1 MVEPKSKR
9 QTVPQPRR
17 EFARSL
23 CDNSRPDMEGSA
35 QSPPLP
41 RWFFLLFA
49 AVYLYAF
56 PFFDQLRSANEM
68 PRILMTQEMVDR
80 GVFYLDRRLSEFGST
95 GDLSRGPDGHLYP
108 NKAPGASFL
117 AAPAYLVC
125 KALGLTSLR
134 AVTWAFRVSAVT
146 IPALLFLPVFYRLTR
161 RFTPE
166 EPARRTALAAYALG
180 SSALPY
186 GILFFSHQ
194 VAAACVGT
202 AFVCAVALCRREAR
216 HPEDAAV
223 GAGFFGAMAVMMDYQ
238 AVMASLIIGLY
249 VLVKTRR
256 RVRSVILMTAGT
268 LPPAAA
274 LAMYHYICF
283 GSPLK
288 TGYNYS
294 FDLVTR
300 QGFMGLV
307 GFSRESTMS
316 TLFLPANGIFV
327 LMPWILLAVVG
338 AIAVARDPE
347 ARRRVGAETL
357 TASAIF
363 LVYVAYL
370 CALAPYMAR
379 GGWCVG
385 PRYLTVSMPL
395 VGWLAAAGFAAADRR
410 WLTSV
415 LAQGL
420 VVAGGILYLVAITS
434 YPHWPEGLAN
444 PLYELSFRLLQK
456 GYAVHS
462 LGTAVGLRGIWAVV
476 PLYAFAL
483 GLMIWLL
490 ARARRSWPTAVLA
503 CVLGAGIIAGHRA
516 FPLSGPYSERAWGF
530 VTRTWE
536 PKSAIKPL

>member
-1 MVEPKSKR
+1 MDGR
-9 QTVPQPRR
+9 PQ
-17 EFARSL
+17 
-23 CDNSRPDMEGSA
+23 SA
-35 QSPPLP
+35 PLP

-68 PRILMTQEMVDR
+68 PRILMTQEMVDH

-108 NKAPGASFL
+108 NKAPGSSFL
-117 AAPAYLVC
+117 AVPAYLAC

-194 VAAACVGT
+194 VAAACAGT
-202 AFVCAVALCRREAR
+202 AFLAASALTRREAR

-223 GAGFFGAMAVMMDYQ
+223 ATGFFAGMAVMMDYQ
-238 AVMASLIIGLY
+238 AALASLVIGLF
-249 VLVKTRR
+249 VLFRAHR
-256 RVRSVILMTAGT
+256 RVRAVILMAAGA
-268 LPPAAA
+268 LPPAAV
-274 LAMYHYICF
+274 LAMYHYISF

-288 TGYNYS
+288 TGYSYS

-300 QGFMGLV
+300 QGIMGMV

-316 TLFLPANGIFV
+316 TLFLPSNGIFV
-327 LMPWILLAVVG
+327 LMPWIVLALVG
-338 AIAVARDPE
+338 AASIARNPE
-347 ARRRVGAETL
+347 LRRRVGAEAL
-357 TASAIF
+357 VASIIF
-363 LVYVAYL
+363 ALYVAYL
-370 CALAPYMAR
+370 SALVPYMAR

-385 PRYLTVSMPL
+385 PRYLTVCMPF
-395 VGWLAAAGFAAADRR
+395 VGCLAAAGFAAADRR

-420 VVAGGILYLVAITS
+420 VVAGAIVYLVAITT

-444 PLYELSFRLLQK
+444 PLYELAFRLLK
-456 GYAVHS
+456 HGYAVHS
-462 LGTAVGLRGIWAVV
+462 LGTALGLRGVWAAL
-476 PLYAFAL
+476 PLYVLAL
-483 GLMIWLL
+483 ALMLWLL
-490 ARARRSWPTAVLA
+490 ARGPKRSWLTAVLA
-503 CVLGAGIIAGHRA
+503 CVLGAGIVAGHRA
-516 FPLSGPYSERAWGF
+516 FPLTGPYSERAWGF

-536 PKSAIKPL
+536 PKAAIKPL

>member
-1 MVEPKSKR
+1 MYGR
-9 QTVPQPRR
+9 PQLSSLPRR
-17 EFARSL
+17 
-23 CDNSRPDMEGSA
+23 
-35 QSPPLP
+35 
-41 RWFFLLFA
+41 FFVLFA
-49 AVYLYAF
+49 VVYLYAF

-108 NKAPGASFL
+108 NKAPGQSFL
-117 AAPAYLVC
+117 AVPAYLAC

-146 IPALLFLPVFYRLTR
+146 LPALLFLPVFYRVTR
-161 RFTPE
+161 RFTAH

-194 VAAACVGT
+194 VAAACAGA
-202 AFVCAVALCRREAR
+202 AFASAIALVRGEAR
-216 HPEDAAV
+216 HGEDAAAAT
-223 GAGFFGAMAVMMDYQ
+223 GLFAGLAVMMDYQ
-238 AVMASLIIGLY
+238 AALASLVIGLY
-249 VLVKTRR
+249 VLFCGRR
-256 RVRSVILMTAGT
+256 RIRNVILMAAGA

-274 LAMYHYICF
+274 LGMYHYISF

-288 TGYNYS
+288 TGYSYS

-307 GFSRESTMS
+307 GPSRESAMS

-327 LMPWILLAVVG
+327 LMPWVVLALVG
-338 AIAVARDPE
+338 AIAIARDE
-347 ARRRVGAETL
+347 QARARAGAETVVATL
-357 TASAIF
+357 IF
-363 LVYVAYL
+363 AVYVMYL
-370 CALAPYMAR
+370 SSLAPYMAR

-385 PRYLTVSMPL
+385 PRYLTVCMPF

-415 LAQGL
+415 LAQAL
-420 VVAGGILYLVAITS
+420 VVAGGVIYLVAITT

-444 PLYELSFRLLQK
+444 PLYELAFRLIHN

-462 LGTAVGLRGIWAVV
+462 LGTLLGLRGIWAAV

-483 GLMIWLL
+483 GLMLWLL
-490 ARARRSWPTAVLA
+490 ARGPRRSLPTALVA
-503 CVLGAGIIAGHRA
+503 CVLGAGIIVGHRA
-516 FPLSGPYSERAWGF
+516 FPLSGPYAERAWGF

-536 PKSAIKPL
+536 PKSAILPRK

>member
-1 MVEPKSKR
+1 M
-9 QTVPQPRR
+9 
-17 EFARSL
+17 
-23 CDNSRPDMEGSA
+23 DGRP

-68 PRILMTQEMVDR
+68 PRLLLTQEMVDR
-80 GVFYLDRRLSEFGST
+80 GVFYLDHRMSEFAST
-95 GDLSRGPDGHLYP
+95 ADLSRGPDGHLYA

-117 AAPAYLVC
+117 AVPAYLVC
-125 KALGLTSLR
+125 KALGITSLK

-146 IPALLFLPVFYRLTR
+146 LPALLFLPVFYRMTR

-202 AFVCAVALCRREAR
+202 AFACAVALTRRQAR
-216 HPEDAAV
+216 HFEDAAAAT
-223 GAGFFGAMAVMMDYQ
+223 GLFAGLAVMMDYQ
-238 AVMASLIIGLY
+238 AAMASLVIGLF
-249 VLVKTRR
+249 VLVRTRR
-256 RVRSVILMTAGT
+256 RVRATILMAAGA

-274 LAMYHYICF
+274 LGMYHYISF

-288 TGYNYS
+288 TGYSYS

-307 GFSRESTMS
+307 GFSQESTMS
-316 TLFLPANGIFV
+316 TLFLPSNGIFV

-347 ARRRVGAETL
+347 ARRRVGPETL
-357 TASAIF
+357 AASVIF
-363 LVYVAYL
+363 VIYVLYL
-370 CALAPYMAR
+370 CALVPYMAR

-385 PRYLTVSMPL
+385 PRYLTVCMPL
-395 VGWLAAAGFAAADRR
+395 VGCLAAAGFAAADRR
-410 WLTSV
+410 WITSV

-420 VVAGGILYLVAITS
+420 VVAGGILYLAAVTT
-434 YPHWPEGLAN
+434 YPHWPDNLAN
-444 PLYELSFRLLQK
+444 PLYELSFRLLGK

-462 LGTAVGLRGIWAVV
+462 LGTALGLKGIWAAV
-476 PLYAFAL
+476 PLYLLAL
-483 GLMIWLL
+483 AMMLWLL
-490 ARARRSWPTAVLA
+490 ARARRAWLTAVLA
-503 CVLGAGIIAGHRA
+503 CFLGAGIIAGHRA
-516 FPLSGPYSERAWGF
+516 FPLSGPYAERAWGF

-536 PKSAIKPL
+536 PKEAIKPL